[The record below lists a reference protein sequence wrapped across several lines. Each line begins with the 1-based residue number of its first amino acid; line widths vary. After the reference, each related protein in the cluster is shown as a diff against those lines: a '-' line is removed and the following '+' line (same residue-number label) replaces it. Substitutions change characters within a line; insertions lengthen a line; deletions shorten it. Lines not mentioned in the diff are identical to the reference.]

1 MDIVMVIVGITGT
14 YKVSLLRGLYYDV
27 LKI

>member
-1 MDIVMVIVGITGT
+1 MDIVMVTVGITGR
-14 YKVSLLRGLYYDV
+14 YKVPILRGLYYDV